1 MRNSEIKALF
11 EKAEEQIQ
19 VDEIRKQETY
29 NMMLETMEKQ
39 RTPMMSIKNILL
51 HQIWYMDKVFFIIYG
66 VIICLGIVSIAALQY
81 IGVNQNEIIIACMV
95 GAGILS
101 VVSISIIDK
110 VFFGRMAEL
119 GECCYFNTKQ
129 CVAAWLALSGMINI
143 VLLLFV
149 TGYLSY
155 FQEVGLLQV
164 GLYILTPYLMS
175 NIVALGILS
184 IEKRGKS
191 SLLFWMSSV
200 FLSICYIV
208 IGSIPK
214 ILLATAL
221 WIWGIAFLVS
231 GFIFVI
237 QVKKLLSQIEKG
249 EILCMN

>member
-155 FQEVGLLQV
+155 FQKVG
-164 GLYILTPYLMS
+164 
-175 NIVALGILS
+175 
-184 IEKRGKS
+184 
-191 SLLFWMSSV
+191 
-200 FLSICYIV
+200 
-208 IGSIPK
+208 
-214 ILLATAL
+214 
-221 WIWGIAFLVS
+221 
-231 GFIFVI
+231 
-237 QVKKLLSQIEKG
+237 
-249 EILCMN
+249 

>member
-19 VDEIRKQETY
+19 VDEMRKQETY
-29 NMMLETMEKQ
+29 NIMLEKMEKQ
-39 RTPMMSIKNILL
+39 RTPRMSKKNILL
-51 HQIWYMDKVFFIIYG
+51 HQFWYMDKMFFVIYG
-66 VIICLGIVSIAALQY
+66 VLICMGIISITILQY
-81 IGVNQNEIIIACMV
+81 TGGKQNEMIIVCMV

-101 VVSISIIDK
+101 MASISIIDK

-129 CVAAWLALSGMINI
+129 CVAAWLVLSGMINI

-155 FQEVGLLQV
+155 CQKVGLLQV
-164 GLYILTPYLMS
+164 GLYILTPYLIS

-184 IEKRGKS
+184 IEKREKGS
-191 SLLFWMSSV
+191 SLFCISSV
-200 FLSICYIV
+200 FVSISYVV

-214 ILLATAL
+214 ALLATAL
-221 WIWGIAFLVS
+221 WVWATAFVVS
-231 GFIFVI
+231 GLLFVI
-237 QVKKLLSQIEKG
+237 QIKKLLSKIEKG
-249 EILCMN
+249 EILCTN

>member
-51 HQIWYMDKVFFIIYG
+51 HQIWYMDKVFIIYG

-110 VFFGRMAEL
+110 VFLEEWR
-119 GECCYFNTKQ
+119 
-129 CVAAWLALSGMINI
+129 S
-143 VLLLFV
+143 
-149 TGYLSY
+149 
-155 FQEVGLLQV
+155 
-164 GLYILTPYLMS
+164 
-175 NIVALGILS
+175 
-184 IEKRGKS
+184 
-191 SLLFWMSSV
+191 
-200 FLSICYIV
+200 
-208 IGSIPK
+208 
-214 ILLATAL
+214 
-221 WIWGIAFLVS
+221 
-231 GFIFVI
+231 
-237 QVKKLLSQIEKG
+237 
-249 EILCMN
+249 